1 MHEPQDTMTTEQ
13 RSRLLLL
20 IFRYLDNLLDDAEV
34 VEFNALLREHA
45 EARTLFAAYSQER
58 FVLRDL
64 LQSSHEEVDAESIL
78 DELAQIEEQ
87 AGEVDLIDLSDEFKR
102 RQRMQLRD
110 RQAEARRMAAIAGQ
124 QEDRPAWPKAAAW
137 LGLAAAVLLVA
148 WIGWGRGGTPA
159 THTPGP
165 VVQQDDPTP
174 RPTTTPAPA
183 RLLASRQAQWLG
195 EHHPELSGSMSPG
208 VYKLSNGHAQIAMA
222 DGTLLIVRGPAEF
235 RIDSASR
242 VTLVRGA
249 LSAEVPEVS
258 EVSDEGFSLETPAGL
273 LSGRGAAFGIDAGD
287 GRSVDLLVMAGQLQA
302 SLMNG
307 RSVNTLS
314 AGEAGRVLPGQSRL
328 EPIPIPRERF
338 AQSWEQAVRAVEVE
352 GDLAYLYETPRSLRR
367 GAVES
372 DDRFYLLPESR
383 GIELEQA
390 LVCDVAE
397 PGLHDRFYPQGGNL
411 PTLSAGQV
419 VDSYLLHYDRVG
431 NPMELAGVR
440 GVIRF
445 DRPVLGI
452 ITDDR
457 RLSAS
462 DRLFRHSRVLYPNP
476 TDVTRGLEGREHE
489 RLNELQDALELS
501 PDRKTLTIRL
511 ETSTGLDQLRIL
523 VAADAGDATYP

>member
-1 MHEPQDTMTTEQ
+1 MPEPQDTMTPEQ

-110 RQAEARRMAAIAGQ
+110 RQAEARRMAALAGQ
-124 QEDRPAWPKAAAW
+124 QNDHPGWPKTAAW
-137 LGLAAAVLLVA
+137 LGLAAAVLLIA
-148 WIGWGRGGTPA
+148 WIGWGHGGTPP
-159 THTPGP
+159 TQTPGP

-174 RPTTTPAPA
+174 RPSVTSAPA

-195 EHHPELSGSMSPG
+195 DHHPELTGSMSPG

-222 DGTLLIVRGPAEF
+222 DGTRLIVRGPAEF

-258 EVSDEGFSLETPAGL
+258 GEGFSLETPAGL

-314 AGEAGRVLPGQSRL
+314 AGEAGRILSGQSRL

-352 GDLAYLYETPRSLRR
+352 GDLTYLYETPRSLRQ
-367 GAVES
+367 GAIES
-372 DDRFYLLPESR
+372 DGRFYLLPESR

-397 PGLHDRFYPQGGNL
+397 PGLHDRFFPQGGNL

-431 NPMELAGVR
+431 VPMELAGVR
-440 GVIRF
+440 GVIHF
-445 DRPVLGI
+445 DRPVVGI

-457 RLSAS
+457 RLTAS
-462 DRLFRHSRVLYPNP
+462 DRLFRHSRVLYPDP
-476 TDVTRGLEGREHE
+476 SDLTRGLEGREHGG
-489 RLNELQDALELS
+489 LNELQDAIELS

-523 VAADAGDATYP
+523 VAADPGG